1 MGHDMRRRE
10 VIACLGAAALWP
22 FAARAQQPSRMKRV
36 AVVHPATKPADMRI
50 GGDPNYAILFE
61 EMQRLGYVEGVNMI
75 VDRYSAEG
83 RFDRYRELARD
94 VVATRPDVIFPITA
108 PLTLALLAETRTIP
122 IVAWTSDPIAI
133 GIVSSLARPGGNVTG
148 LSSEASAEIT
158 AKSLQLLAEAV
169 GKLSNT
175 RVLATPLSWQ
185 LPIYLSARE
194 AAEKMNIPLR
204 LEALQS
210 PVNEAEYRRAFE
222 TMRREQVDGVMVSF
236 GAESYTYRALV
247 GHLAQQYRL
256 PSICAYTDSV
266 EAGALMSYAFDLRA
280 GDRRIAAQ
288 IVEILS
294 GGKPAEMPFFQEIRW
309 ELVVNLRAAKELGLE
324 IPAGLVAQA
333 ERVIE

>member
-1 MGHDMRRRE
+1 MKRRDF
-10 VIACLGAAALWP
+10 L
-22 FAARAQQPSRMKRV
+22 FAVAFVVPTSHAMAEQRSTLKRV
-36 AVVHPATKPADMRI
+36 AMVHPATKPGDMRI

-83 RFDRYRELARD
+83 QFDRYGELARD
-94 VVATRPDVIFPITA
+94 IVATRPDVIFPITS
-108 PLTLALLAETRTIP
+108 PLTLALLSETRTIP
-122 IVAWTSDPIAI
+122 IVAWTSDPIAA
-133 GIVSSLARPGGNVTG
+133 GIVSNLARPGGNVTG
-148 LSSEASAEIT
+148 LSSEASSEMGS
-158 AKSLQLLAEAV
+158 KSIQLLSEAV

-185 LPIYLSARE
+185 FPIYQSARE

-204 LEALQS
+204 LQPLQS
-210 PVNEAEYRRAFE
+210 PTNETEYRRAFE
-222 TMRREQVDGVMVSF
+222 TMQREQVDGVMVSF
-236 GAESYTYRALV
+236 GAESYTYRALL
-247 GHLAQQYRL
+247 GRLAQQYRL

-266 EAGALMSYAFDLRA
+266 EAGALMSYAFDLKA

-288 IVEILS
+288 IVEILN

-309 ELVVNLRAAKELGLE
+309 ELIINLKAAKELGLE

-333 ERVIE
+333 DRVIE